1 MKNTLICI
9 TSSWLI
15 MIFTMT
21 ASTAVSPQEI
31 AKMAR
36 ASTVSLT
43 MNNGQYGS
51 GFFVL
56 PDQIATAH
64 HVVKGTSSGYVSPIL
79 VDEKYPIIG
88 ISGIDSGN
96 DLVILKVA
104 DVQGTPLRIGDSG
117 SVKISDTI
125 HVVGNPDGIEGTVS
139 TDEITNDLGNM
150 FLMSAPISPGSS
162 GGAVLNGR
170 GEVIGVSV
178 GSFPGEKKLN
188 QNLNVAVR
196 SKYLAPLVEKAK
208 AAESLTPLSLDG
220 VTGTHLT
227 WGEFK
232 YAFTLRNQQDWTI
245 DDMHFLVIFK
255 DTDGSIICAD
265 QFKEDRSVSAGTV
278 TRISRNLH
286 SGLPL
291 PLRSPVGPG
300 VRHLTKS
307 YEIKIF
313 DFNVSHSKS
322 SLLPLEGVAV
332 RSFAWKKQ
340 GDDICDF
347 SYTLQ
352 NNLNEDLKGVYV
364 IWVFHD
370 IYGAPIAQHWDFF
383 THISAMATVHEE
395 GYIPFEVT
403 PPLLGQP
410 RFTFYIQDYSALI
423 NDYES
428 SRRKNP

>member
-15 MIFTMT
+15 LIFAMT

-64 HVVKGTSSGYVSPIL
+64 HVVKDTSSGYVSPIL

-139 TDEITNDLGNM
+139 TDEITNDLGTR

-162 GGAVLNGR
+162 GGAVLNKR
-170 GEVIGVSV
+170 GEVIGIAA
-178 GSFPGEKKLN
+178 GSFPGEKI
-188 QNLNVAVR
+188 A
-196 SKYLAPLVEKAK
+196 
-208 AAESLTPLSLDG
+208 
-220 VTGTHLT
+220 
-227 WGEFK
+227 
-232 YAFTLRNQQDWTI
+232 I
-245 DDMHFLVIFK
+245 
-255 DTDGSIICAD
+255 
-265 QFKEDRSVSAGTV
+265 
-278 TRISRNLH
+278 RISM
-286 SGLPL
+286 SQ
-291 PLRSPVGPG
+291 
-300 VRHLTKS
+300 
-307 YEIKIF
+307 F
-313 DFNVSHSKS
+313 
-322 SLLPLEGVAV
+322 
-332 RSFAWKKQ
+332 
-340 GDDICDF
+340 
-347 SYTLQ
+347 LQ
-352 NNLNEDLKGVYV
+352 N
-364 IWVFHD
+364 I
-370 IYGAPIAQHWDFF
+370 
-383 THISAMATVHEE
+383 
-395 GYIPFEVT
+395 
-403 PPLLGQP
+403 
-410 RFTFYIQDYSALI
+410 
-423 NDYES
+423 
-428 SRRKNP
+428 SRR